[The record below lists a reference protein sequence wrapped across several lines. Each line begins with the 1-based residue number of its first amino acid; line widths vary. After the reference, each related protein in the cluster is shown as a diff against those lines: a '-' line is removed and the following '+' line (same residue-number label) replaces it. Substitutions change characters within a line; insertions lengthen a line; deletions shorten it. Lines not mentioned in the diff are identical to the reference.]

1 VSNGQ
6 RSCVVLELICLRV
19 SGTEWL
25 EEVLPNEPSW
35 RGEDTA
41 RLATV
46 LADHGVDLLDVS
58 SGGNNA
64 RQKIRP
70 GKAYQAPFAE
80 AAKKAVGSKMLVS
93 AVGGLY
99 NGQVAEEVLAKG
111 MADVV
116 FVGRMFQKNP
126 GMVWQMAEDL
136 DVDISAAKQIGWGF
150 KGRARQ
156 ALGEDVGAKSSKL

>member
-1 VSNGQ
+1 
-6 RSCVVLELICLRV
+6 V

-25 EEVLPNEPSW
+25 EEVMPDEPSW

-58 SGGNNA
+58 SGGNNPK
-64 RQKIRP
+64 QKIRP
-70 GKAYQAPFAE
+70 GTAYQAPFAE
-80 AAKKAVGSKMLVS
+80 AAKKAVGSKMFVS

-99 NGQVAEEVLAKG
+99 NGKVAEDVLTKG
-111 MADVV
+111 MADVI

-126 GMVWQMAEDL
+126 GMVWQMADDL
-136 DVDISAAKQIGWGF
+136 GVEIRAANQIGWGF

-156 ALGEDVGAKSSKL
+156 ALGEDVGARSPKL